1 MNEITFKLP
10 DDAMRRVVKLNEK
23 EYERKETMDCPID
36 RDVTARMLNDIAKQ
50 LGKTLLT
57 KNQGVS
63 YLMRCGFI
71 PEEKKVS
78 QDRFTFF
85 VNPADTPFLLDLLD
99 QKAELERLC
108 EEQSDRK
115 GEFMW
120 EIEKLCCR
128 IGNVLVLKNQGV
140 LIDRASDSDKEEK
153 KGSELKKD

>member
-10 DDAMRRVVKLNEK
+10 DDAMRRVVELNEK
-23 EYERKETMDCPID
+23 EYELKETMDCPIG
-36 RDVTARMLNDIAKQ
+36 RDVIVCRLDNIAKE
-50 LGKTLLT
+50 LGKVLLT
-57 KNQGVS
+57 KNRGVC

-85 VNPADTPFLLDLLD
+85 VNPLDTPFLLDLLN
-99 QKAELERLC
+99 QKAMLEKAC
-108 EEQSDRK
+108 EEQPDRK

-140 LIDRASDSDKEEK
+140 LIDRASDSEKEEK

>member
-10 DDAMRRVVKLNEK
+10 DDAMRHVVKLNEK
-23 EYERKETMDCPID
+23 EYELKEAMNCPIG
-36 RDVTARMLNDIAKQ
+36 RDVTARMFNDIANQ

-85 VNPADTPFLLDLLD
+85 VNPADTPFLLDLLN
-99 QKAELERLC
+99 QKTMLQRAC
-108 EEQSDRK
+108 EEQPDRK

-140 LIDRASDSDKEEK
+140 LINRAPDSDKGQK
-153 KGSELKKD
+153 